1 MTFINIIVANS
12 SLHCC
17 RSPRRL
23 WDGIAPFLLGHSLP
37 PNIYRRT
44 GLSALPQLGGASH

>member
-23 WDGIAPFLLGHSLP
+23 WDGIAPSLLGHSLP